1 MSDKQQVLEMLA
13 TGKISADEAARLL
26 ESLEDAHSR
35 SAAAESERRQH
46 DAVRMQGKKLRVEVN
61 GFVEVNKKIN
71 VNVSIPLILARHVD
85 NLLANCM
92 PDEAHTELIKQG
104 IDLRKLNI
112 SQIVDTFED
121 LEEDIVNADID
132 HDDACLKVRV
142 YVE

>member
-1 MSDKQQVLEMLA
+1 MSDKQQILEMMA
-13 TGKISADEAARLL
+13 NGKISAEEASRLL
-26 ESLEDAHSR
+26 ESLEDSESLPVAVETGR
-35 SAAAESERRQH
+35 QYDAA
-46 DAVRMQGKKLRVEVN
+46 RMRGKKLRVEVD
-61 GFVEVNKKIN
+61 GFVEGNKKIN
-71 VNVSIPLILARHVD
+71 VNVSIPLVLARYVD

-92 PDEAHTELIKQG
+92 PNEAHAELAKQG

-132 HDDACLKVRV
+132 QDDTCLKVRV